1 MSSNDS
7 NQPFRKM
14 LKWIQYSGA
23 SISITLNPFHWF
35 WTPRVSYQPRG
46 DWAGPNEHT
55 INICLLFLTL
65 RFWIDDGSW

>member
-1 MSSNDS
+1 MSSLDS
-7 NQPFRKM
+7 KPLFHKM
-14 LKWIQYSGA
+14 LKWLKYSGA
-23 SISITLNPFHWF
+23 SVSITLNPFHWF